1 MAARRS
7 VSVSEGLNATVQG
20 DEYGSGTQMQR
31 GDLGDALDSGIGA
44 HAPLNMIQ
52 HGIVQRPRRQ

>member
-1 MAARRS
+1 
-7 VSVSEGLNATVQG
+7 
-20 DEYGSGTQMQR
+20 MQR

-52 HGIVQRPRRQ
+52 DGTCNGLAGNEAAAFVRQNEGHDRQQ